1 MSGVDEHGTG
11 AVRTVVAGGRVVV
24 PDTGPVDV
32 DIVVERGLVS
42 ELRPHGHSANPSGAA
57 GGDDVVDARGLVV
70 LPGLV
75 NAHTHSYG
83 QLARAPFADSWLEP
97 WMPRAM
103 AAWRGAAPDA
113 FGLAAT
119 LTAADALRRGITTV
133 VDHATLAPAAL
144 DAVIEA
150 YDRSGLR
157 VMLALQV
164 SDLPFDRWVPSDL
177 AGSGL
182 VDRLAAADPFGARD
196 AEELLELVDSAVERL
211 ADHPRISV
219 LVGPAAPERCSDRLL
234 DGLASQ
240 VARHDLPV
248 HTHLLEVPS
257 QRIWGDLVGRLS
269 DHDLLGPTT
278 TVAHAVHVDAHD
290 VARLARA
297 GAGVVLNPI
306 SNAALG
312 CRSTAPLLELRRA
325 GVELGA
331 GTDGFNC
338 GGGQDLLGSARVAM
352 VMDRGRSVPDE
363 WLAPRDAW
371 RLATDGLASPLG
383 RPGLGRIEPGAPAD
397 LLLVDPDDA
406 GWLQLDDPTTE
417 AVLGGFGG
425 GLRRVLIGGAPVEP
439 IDVRHAMAAAR
450 AAASD
455 LRRSNASFAAGLQD
469 ELVPALAELCR
480 GSAAL
485 L

>member
-1 MSGVDEHGTG
+1 MSSVDEQRTG
-11 AVRTVVAGGRVVV
+11 AVRTVVAGGRVVA
-24 PDTGPVDV
+24 PGTGPLDV
-32 DIVVERGLVS
+32 DIVVEHGLVT
-42 ELRPHGHSANPSGAA
+42 ELRPHGHAAGSA
-57 GGDDVVDARGLVV
+57 GGDDVVAARGLVV

-83 QLARAPFADSWLEP
+83 QLARSPFADSWLEP

-103 AAWRGAAPDA
+103 AAWRGADPAA
-113 FGLAAT
+113 FGLAAA

-133 VDHATLAPAAL
+133 VDHATLAPAGL
-144 DAVIEA
+144 DAVVDA
-150 YDRSGLR
+150 YERSGLR
-157 VMLALQV
+157 VLLALQV
-164 SDLPFDRWVPSDL
+164 SDLPFARWVPSAL

-182 VDRLAAADPFGARD
+182 SDRLAAADPFGARD
-196 AEELLELVDSAVERL
+196 AEELLELVGAAVERL
-211 ADHPRISV
+211 AGHPRISV

-234 DGLASQ
+234 DGLASL
-240 VARHDLPV
+240 VAAHDLPV

-257 QRIWGDLVGRLS
+257 QRVWGDLVGRLI
-269 DHDLLGPTT
+269 DHGLLGPTT
-278 TVAHAVHVDAHD
+278 TVAHAVHVDVND
-290 VARLARA
+290 VSRLAGA

-325 GVELGA
+325 GVALGV

-352 VMDRGRSVPDE
+352 VMERGRTHPDG
-363 WLAPRDAW
+363 WVAPRQAW
-371 RLATDGLASPLG
+371 SLATDGLTSALG

-406 GWLQLDDPTTE
+406 GWLDLDDPATE
-417 AVLGGFGG
+417 AVLAGFGA
-425 GLRRVLIGGAPVEP
+425 GLRSVLIGGTPVEP
-439 IDVRHAMAAAR
+439 PDVGHAMAAAR
-450 AAASD
+450 NVATE
-455 LRRSNASFAAGLQD
+455 LRRANTSFAAELHD
-469 ELVPALAELCR
+469 ALVPALTDLCCD
-480 GSAAL
+480 SAAL